1 MEANFNLNF
10 DFLDDIALDPV
21 SLTQLDHI
29 ATQSLMKVEKQTDTT
44 TGSSTPAATS
54 TRFIE
59 PLTTSGFEQSLKD
72 RIPQKTQ
79 QATGWAV
86 RVYSDWKGWRS
97 TKNCGE
103 PFWPIPNLQDGS
115 LPALDYWLARF
126 ITEIKRRDGTDYPPN
141 TLKSIASGVQRHMQE
156 DCNRRDINI
165 FQKSDTSF
173 KTFRSALQSRTK
185 QLLSKG
191 VGVST
196 KHKDPVTSN
205 DEQTLW
211 DTNVFSTGS
220 GQGLSYCVFFYNCK
234 VFGLR
239 GMDEHVHL
247 MTDQFIIGR
256 DENQDKFLEFSGRIS
271 KTLTGD
277 IDCKAVPKKIRQY
290 ADPNHPR
297 CIVKVFEL
305 YLSLVPEGRFYRR
318 PLPNKGKEI
327 YFSVQPVGLNSLKK
341 YVQLMFRD
349 AGIDWKAQNRNISNH
364 SGKVTCCTRLYE
376 KGFDEQSIAGR
387 SGHRSDAIRV
397 YKRPSH
403 QLLKEVSNALQP
415 PRPQPIEPTVPITPP
430 PKLHKEE
437 TETKPKENPVKEEKN
452 VEEKNVLS
460 MVVPA
465 GIDTVVLER
474 NGKKLRLTFD
484 F

>member
-1 MEANFNLNF
+1 MC
-10 DFLDDIALDPV
+10 FLLIVA
-21 SLTQLDHI
+21 
-29 ATQSLMKVEKQTDTT
+29 KV
-44 TGSSTPAATS
+44 
-54 TRFIE
+54 
-59 PLTTSGFEQSLKD
+59 
-72 RIPQKTQ
+72 
-79 QATGWAV
+79 
-86 RVYSDWKGWRS
+86 
-97 TKNCGE
+97 
-103 PFWPIPNLQDGS
+103 
-115 LPALDYWLARF
+115 
-126 ITEIKRRDGTDYPPN
+126 YP
-141 TLKSIASGVQRHMQE
+141 TV
-156 DCNRRDINI
+156 
-165 FQKSDTSF
+165 F
-173 KTFRSALQSRTK
+173 
-185 QLLSKG
+185 
-191 VGVST
+191 
-196 KHKDPVTSN
+196 
-205 DEQTLW
+205 
-211 DTNVFSTGS
+211 FSTTARCLDS
-220 GQGLSYCVFFYNCK
+220 EEWMN
-234 VFGLR
+234 
-239 GMDEHVHL
+239 L
-247 MTDQFIIGR
+247 MTDQFTIGR

-403 QLLKEVSNALQP
+403 ELLKEVSNALQP

-465 GIDTVVLER
+465 FLAGCPAYTGLTVLCTNVDF
-474 NGKKLRLTFD
+474 GDCSLTMITFYVTE
-484 F
+484 